1 MQSLVK
7 HAMAQRHST
16 QSEAKAAETILISD
30 DWWEKLKE
38 VPFISQSK
46 GRTVNLLKQ
55 SSKVIKEDRKRTKVS
70 LMSTPSEFKEE
81 RK

>member
-1 MQSLVK
+1 
-7 HAMAQRHST
+7 MAQRHSA

-46 GRTVNLLKQ
+46 GRTVNLLK
-55 SSKVIKEDRKRTKVS
+55 
-70 LMSTPSEFKEE
+70 
-81 RK
+81 